1 MNSSGARPVT
11 GIASGSH
18 PAPGAVRSGM
28 AAGFSTVE
36 ASLVETTNLEMGAKA
51 EAPARVRRRAVAV
64 AVTFMVADIV
74 ECVMENN
81 GVGRSI
87 A

>member
-18 PAPGAVRSGM
+18 PAPGAVRSGT
-28 AAGFSTVE
+28 AAGFSIVE
-36 ASLVETTNLEMGAKA
+36 ASLVETTCLEMGAKA

-64 AVTFMVADIV
+64 TFMLADIV
-74 ECVMENN
+74 IWND
-81 GVGRSI
+81 
-87 A
+87 